1 MSPIIL
7 PLHGLPLVG
16 AGEGAEKHT
25 VDFLK
30 ALPDNYF
37 VLRELRTHPT
47 LEKRQA
53 GSNENRIDMVVI
65 GPAIGVIVL
74 EVKDW
79 NIRRNRYEWNDQY
92 TVRRTDERGYT
103 TDIKNPYAQVDEY
116 YHAVLNLL
124 KDTLGFSPVRVS
136 GFVVYPK
143 LAKAEFENAFVRG
156 EENIQRFNV
165 QERFLIDMKRTIFQD
180 ALSSHWDDPLALL
193 TQLVKSEVRTPYEEA
208 HVIKA
213 VNVLV
218 PPKLR
223 VGDNSKHELG
233 YEHLLLMDEE
243 QQKWAFSEQVI
254 AKNYMLDVAGSGK
267 TNVILS
273 RAMHLVTRYFGTPGF
288 RILVLTYSEALARD
302 LKRLLENKIKDQSSV
317 DALQCKQIIVVEH
330 VEHLMEQ
337 ILEEG
342 LGKAEA
348 EIWRTHVK
356 QSITTSQEYLEYKLP
371 EKCQDIFLE
380 HGERFHLFDYLLI
393 DEVQDFSDFFLDVAM
408 SLLKERD
415 NVFMVGDVGQRL
427 FDRKHNLRD
436 HGMVEERVR
445 VRGNYRMYR
454 SPKIIAHLS
463 WAFLRQD
470 PFIVQELRD
479 QEYEDGI
486 KSKNRLLTQPVF
498 KFNLTREALLK
509 DVYEAIADLIA
520 FRVRPEQ
527 VLCIGLPDT
536 LSRLYDLFMANAI
549 PACWAN
555 EMRHD
560 ERTVIL
566 ADFAMSKGLE
576 RDYVYIL
583 DIDRLPDSSLDRGT
597 LFASLETLENEM
609 RRSRIKIFVALTRA
623 IREVHLYY
631 ANNNSHFIKELLS
644 LQKSSREM

>member
-1 MSPIIL
+1 MPPTIL
-7 PLHGLPLVG
+7 PLHGLPFVG

-37 VLRELRTHPT
+37 VLRELRTLPT

-53 GSNENRIDMVVI
+53 GSNENRIDVVVI

-92 TVRRTDERGYT
+92 TVRRTDEQGYT
-103 TDIKNPYAQVDEY
+103 TNIKNPYAQVDEY

-124 KDTLGFSPVRVS
+124 KDTFGFSPVRVS

-143 LAKAEFENAFVRG
+143 LTKAEFENAFVRG
-156 EENIQRFNV
+156 EENSQRFNV
-165 QERFLIDMKRTIFQD
+165 RERFLIDIKRTIFQD
-180 ALSSHWDDPLALL
+180 AFSSHWDDPLALL
-193 TQLVKSEVRTPYEEA
+193 TQLVRSEVKTPYED
-208 HVIKA
+208 VQVVKA

-223 VGDNSKHELG
+223 VGDSSKHELG

-267 TNVILS
+267 TNIILS

-302 LKRLLENKIKDQSSV
+302 LKRLLENKIKDQNSV
-317 DALQCKQIIVVEH
+317 DAQQCKQTIVVEH

-337 ILEEG
+337 ILKAG
-342 LGKAEA
+342 LGEAEA
-348 EIWRTHVK
+348 EVWRTQVK
-356 QSITTSQEYLEYKLP
+356 QNITSEEYLEYKLP
-371 EKCQDIFLE
+371 EKCQDILSE
-380 HGERFHLFDYLLI
+380 RGEDFRLFDYLLI

-408 SLLKERD
+408 SLLKERE

-436 HGMVEERVR
+436 HSMVEERVR

-454 SPKIIAHLS
+454 SPKLIAHLS

-479 QEYEDGI
+479 QEYEDVI

-498 KFNLTREALLK
+498 KFCPTREALLK
-509 DVYEAIADLIA
+509 DVYEAISDLVA

-536 LSRLYDLFMANAI
+536 LNRLHDLFTANAI
-549 PACWAN
+549 PVCWAN
-555 EMRHD
+555 EMRPD

-583 DIDRLPDSSLDRGT
+583 DIDRLPDGSLDSGT
-597 LFASLETLENEM
+597 LFASPETLENEM

-644 LQKSSREM
+644 KKPSTNYRV

>member
-1 MSPIIL
+1 MPPTIL
-7 PLHGLPLVG
+7 PLHGLPFVG

-37 VLRELRTHPT
+37 VLRELRTLPT

-53 GSNENRIDMVVI
+53 GSNENRIDVVVI

-92 TVRRTDERGYT
+92 TVRRTDEQGYT
-103 TDIKNPYAQVDEY
+103 TNIKNPYAQVDEY

-124 KDTLGFSPVRVS
+124 KDTFGFSPVRVS

-143 LAKAEFENAFVRG
+143 LTKAEFENAFVRG
-156 EENIQRFNV
+156 EENSQRFNV
-165 QERFLIDMKRTIFQD
+165 QERFLIDIKRTIFQD
-180 ALSSHWDDPLALL
+180 AFSSHWDDPLALL
-193 TQLVKSEVRTPYEEA
+193 TQLVRSEVKTPYED
-208 HVIKA
+208 VQVVKA

-223 VGDNSKHELG
+223 VGDSSKHELG

-267 TNVILS
+267 TNIILS

-302 LKRLLENKIKDQSSV
+302 LKRLLENKIKDQNSV
-317 DALQCKQIIVVEH
+317 DAQQCKQTIVVEH

-337 ILEEG
+337 ILKAG
-342 LGKAEA
+342 LGEAEA
-348 EIWRTHVK
+348 EVWRTQVK
-356 QSITTSQEYLEYKLP
+356 QNITSEEYLEYKLP
-371 EKCQDIFLE
+371 EKCQDILSE
-380 HGERFHLFDYLLI
+380 RGEDFRLFDYLLI

-408 SLLKERD
+408 SLLKERE

-436 HGMVEERVR
+436 HSMVEERVR

-454 SPKIIAHLS
+454 SPKLIAHLS

-479 QEYEDGI
+479 QEYEDVI

-498 KFNLTREALLK
+498 KFCPTREALLK
-509 DVYEAIADLIA
+509 DVYEAISDLVA

-527 VLCIGLPDT
+527 VPPSPT
-536 LSRLYDLFMANAI
+536 
-549 PACWAN
+549 P
-555 EMRHD
+555 
-560 ERTVIL
+560 
-566 ADFAMSKGLE
+566 
-576 RDYVYIL
+576 
-583 DIDRLPDSSLDRGT
+583 LPDSDEQEPSSFL
-597 LFASLETLENEM
+597 
-609 RRSRIKIFVALTRA
+609 LTSF
-623 IREVHLYY
+623 ILLIVGYY
-631 ANNNSHFIKELLS
+631 SKTT
-644 LQKSSREM
+644 SSS